1 VTFKWGHY
9 KKSGGTKKNFS
20 GSLVLTICQYH
31 LQMLW
36 FFSTLNRVKT
46 YLRSSMGEKRVNN
59 LCVLNIE
66 REPSAARLDVVNPVI
81 DELAL
86 MKNRRST
93 ASALIKRTTST

>member
-1 VTFKWGHY
+1 
-9 KKSGGTKKNFS
+9 
-20 GSLVLTICQYH
+20 
-31 LQMLW
+31 
-36 FFSTLNRVKT
+36 
-46 YLRSSMGEKRVNN
+46 MGEKRVNN

-66 REPSAARLDVVNPVI
+66 REPSAARLDDVNPVI